1 MIGRQDL
8 YTLAHVSDWHTTPLT
23 GLDPRAL
30 LSKRFF
36 GWLSWNLRR
45 EKTHR
50 PEVLRAL
57 FEDLH
62 GERPDQVAM
71 TGDLTNIALEQE
83 CQRAAALLRELG
95 GPDWISLIPGNHD
108 AYVPVPVGR
117 SWKLWADY
125 IRSDPG
131 EGDPGEATGEDFLAE
146 GVACEEAAP
155 FPCVRTRG
163 ELALVGVCTARPT
176 PLFMATGRVG
186 DAQLRRLEER
196 LFALGERGLCRVVLV
211 HHPVVDHHVS
221 PRRRLSDSGALRR
234 VLERAGAE
242 LVLHGHH
249 HRSMLE
255 YIEGPEAPIPVVGV
269 RSSSDVGEKEHKRAQ
284 YNIYGIERETRD
296 DPASKGRFRIEMRV
310 RGWDPQHERFV
321 AEGCTSL

>member
-1 MIGRQDL
+1 L
-8 YTLAHVSDWHTTPLT
+8 YTLAHVSDWHTTPLA
-23 GLDPRAL
+23 GLDPTAL

-36 GWLSWNLRR
+36 GWLSWNVRR
-45 EKTHR
+45 GKTHR

-57 FEDLH
+57 FRDLQ
-62 GERPDQVAM
+62 GERPDHVAM

-83 CQRAAALLRELG
+83 CQLAARQLRELG

-108 AYVPVPVGR
+108 AYVRVPVAR
-117 SWKLWADY
+117 TWKLWADY

-131 EGDPGEATGEDFLAE
+131 EGDPAEAAGEDFLAA
-146 GVACEEAAP
+146 GTACEEAAP
-155 FPCVRTRG
+155 FPCVRIRG
-163 ELALVGVCTARPT
+163 ELALLGVCTARPT

-186 DAQLRRLEER
+186 DAQLRRLEAQ
-196 LFALGERGLCRVVLV
+196 LVALGERGLCRVVLV

-221 PRRRLSDSGALRR
+221 PRRRLSDSAALRE

-249 HRSMLE
+249 HRTMLE
-255 YIEGPEAPIPVVGV
+255 HLAGPEGPIPVVGV

-284 YNIYGIERETRD
+284 YNIYSIERESGG
-296 DPASKGRFRIEMRV
+296 DPASKGRFRIEVQV
-310 RGWDPQHERFV
+310 RGWDPEHESFV
-321 AEGCTSL
+321 AEGRSTL